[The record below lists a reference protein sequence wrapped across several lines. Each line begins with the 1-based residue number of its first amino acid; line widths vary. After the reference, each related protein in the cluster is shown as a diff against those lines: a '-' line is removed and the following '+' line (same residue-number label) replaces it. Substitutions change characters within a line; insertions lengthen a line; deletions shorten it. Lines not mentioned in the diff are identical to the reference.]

1 MAPLGACRGGLAL
14 AAIALSLVAC
24 ASAVGTRE
32 IKTDMAWVHDVDLK
46 TINWDHKG
54 DDLDIQYTDLTDGTG
69 RKAQHGDDV
78 TVMYKFYWENIK
90 IGKLHHVMSE
100 STKRTAYNFVLGEKV
115 YNLKHKY
122 HKVNEGFDHALEGM
136 QAGTRRVTI
145 VPPNLG
151 YGKKGVPSFN
161 IPPDVSLVYFME
173 MLQVLP
179 PEDQPHHADYKL
191 PSGKDEL

>member
-69 RKAQHGDDV
+69 RKGALV
-78 TVMYKFYWENIK
+78 T
-90 IGKLHHVMSE
+90 
-100 STKRTAYNFVLGEKV
+100 
-115 YNLKHKY
+115 
-122 HKVNEGFDHALEGM
+122 
-136 QAGTRRVTI
+136 
-145 VPPNLG
+145 PPS
-151 YGKKGVPSFN
+151 VPS
-161 IPPDVSLVYFME
+161 PA
-173 MLQVLP
+173 
-179 PEDQPHHADYKL
+179 EDQ
-191 PSGKDEL
+191 GR